1 MFSKCHFYI
10 LKIKRNILVLVFLGF
25 CASLLLFSTSNLPAI
40 KKGLTLWANS
50 VVPSLF
56 PFFVATELLM
66 NTNFVTILGRF
77 LTKIMKPFFNI
88 RGEGAFG
95 FIMGLIS
102 GYPVGA
108 KIACDFRE
116 NNICSK
122 EECERLLSF
131 TNNSGPLFIVGT
143 VGISMFGNSTIGL
156 LLLITHILA
165 CITVGIIF
173 RFWKYNSSSSDYISN
188 KNSNYKKYKNVTFS
202 NLGEILGK
210 SISNSIS
217 TVLVIGG
224 FVVIFSS
231 IISILKSSGILNS
244 LIFTLTPIFNFLHID
259 NSFIY
264 GILTGLLEITN
275 GISSISNINIKAISI
290 NVIITAFLLGFGG
303 LSVLLQVLSITSK
316 TDLSIKPYIY
326 GKLLHGVLATFYTF
340 VAIKIFPFF
349 NKSFEEFQF
358 CSPQET
364 KYAFGERIRQDLILC
379 NLLKIP
385 QIKENLSHILELRP
399 FKGIDNLAS

>member
-1 MFSKCHFYI
+1 MFSKCHFFI
-10 LKIKRNILVLVFLGF
+10 LKIKRNILLFIFLSFG
-25 CASLLLFSTSNLPAI
+25 ASLLLFSTSNLSAI
-40 KKGLTLWANS
+40 KKGLSLWANS

-66 NTNFVTILGRF
+66 NTNFVNILGRF
-77 LTKIMKPFFNI
+77 LNKIMKPLFNI
-88 RGEGAFG
+88 RGEGSFG

-116 NNICSK
+116 NNICTK

-143 VGISMFGNSTIGL
+143 VGISMFGNSSIGL

-173 RFWKYNSSSSDYISN
+173 RFWKFNSSSPDYVGN

-202 NLGEILGK
+202 NLGEVLGK
-210 SISNSIS
+210 SITNSIS
-217 TVLVIGG
+217 TVLMIGG

-231 IISILKSSGILNS
+231 IISILNASGILNN
-244 LIFTLTPIFNFLHID
+244 LIVVLNPVFNFLHID
-259 NSFIY
+259 SSFIY
-264 GILTGLLEITN
+264 GILTGFLEITN
-275 GISSISNINIKAISI
+275 GISSISNINIKEISI
-290 NVIITAFLLGFGG
+290 NIILTAFLLGFGG

-326 GKLLHGVLATFYTF
+326 GKLLHGILAAFYTF
-340 VAIKIFPFF
+340 VVISVFPFF
-349 NKSFEEFQF
+349 NF
-358 CSPQET
+358 
-364 KYAFGERIRQDLILC
+364 
-379 NLLKIP
+379 NL
-385 QIKENLSHILELRP
+385 
-399 FKGIDNLAS
+399 